1 MAALSFQL
9 EAEDG
14 GARAGRL
21 TTAHGA
27 VETPCYMPV
36 GTQATVK
43 ALSTEDVRACGGS
56 MILAN
61 TYHLMLRPGADLIER
76 AGGLHAFMHW
86 DGPILTDSGGFQVFS
101 LSSLRE
107 LTEEGVAF
115 KSHLDGTPWKL
126 TPESAVAIQHK
137 LGVDVLMV
145 LDECIPYPSPED
157 YVRDSVDRTTRW
169 AERCLAEHRRAG
181 REGHQAL
188 FGIVQGSR
196 YPALRERSARQL
208 LALDLPGY
216 AIGGVSVGEPKEEI
230 YRVTELTTPFL
241 PKDRPRYLMG
251 VGTPEDLWECVARG
265 IDMFDCVFPTRVART
280 GMGLTSRGRLN
291 LKNAKFKEDFS
302 PLDPECDC
310 ECCRNYTRAYLHHLF
325 GAEELLVF
333 RLMSLHNLRFM
344 AKTTEVI
351 RRSVL
356 EGRFQEGKERFYRD
370 YYGDRP

>member
-1 MAALSFQL
+1 
-9 EAEDG
+9 
-14 GARAGRL
+14 
-21 TTAHGA
+21 
-27 VETPCYMPV
+27 MPV

-145 LDECIPYPSPED
+145 LDECIPIPP
-157 YVRDSVDRTTRW
+157 RRTMSGTRW
-169 AERCLAEHRRAG
+169 TGPRAG
-181 REGHQAL
+181 RNVVSRSIDAPDAK
-188 FGIVQGSR
+188 GIRPS
-196 YPALRERSARQL
+196 SARAGFPISGLARAKRPSL

-251 VGTPEDLWECVARG
+251 VGTPEDLWSA
-265 IDMFDCVFPTRVART
+265 
-280 GMGLTSRGRLN
+280 SRAGSICSTV
-291 LKNAKFKEDFS
+291 FS
-302 PLDPECDC
+302 PRGWPGPGW
-310 ECCRNYTRAYLHHLF
+310 A
-325 GAEELLVF
+325 
-333 RLMSLHNLRFM
+333 
-344 AKTTEVI
+344 
-351 RRSVL
+351 
-356 EGRFQEGKERFYRD
+356 
-370 YYGDRP
+370 